1 MSSKA
6 TNIMIDNDYSGTAY
20 STKVHAHRS
29 ILFDKRVNHHGKTIY
44 LIVVY
49 LATNYNCR
57 ITPALI
63 SKLTGMNRIKIKTQ
77 FRALHRAGYIK
88 YDEVSFSMR
97 VIKPKDDAGILPT
110 SMLKNAKHKKTLDKK
125 ELPH

>member
-6 TNIMIDNDYSGTAY
+6 TNVMIDKDYSGTAY

-29 ILFDKRVNHHGKTIY
+29 ILFDNRVNHHGKTIY
-44 LIVVY
+44 LMVVY
-49 LATNYNCR
+49 LATNYSCR

-63 SKLTGMNRIKIKTQ
+63 SKLTGMTRIKIKTQ
-77 FRALHRAGYIK
+77 FRSLHRAGYIK

-97 VIKPKDDAGILPT
+97 VIKPKDDAGILPV
-110 SMLKNAKHKKTLDKK
+110 SMLKNAKHKKTLD
-125 ELPH
+125 